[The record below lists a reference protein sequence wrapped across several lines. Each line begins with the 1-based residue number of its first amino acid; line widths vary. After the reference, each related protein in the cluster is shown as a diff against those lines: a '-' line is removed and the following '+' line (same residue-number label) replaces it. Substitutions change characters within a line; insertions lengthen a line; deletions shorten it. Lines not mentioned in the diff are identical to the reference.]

1 MKEVLPLHV
10 SEVNVWTSENILFLH
25 WLYNSM
31 TLIDIKLKRKQNK
44 KE

>member
-1 MKEVLPLHV
+1 MKEVLPLDV

-31 TLIDIKLKRKQNK
+31 TLIDIKLKRKNK